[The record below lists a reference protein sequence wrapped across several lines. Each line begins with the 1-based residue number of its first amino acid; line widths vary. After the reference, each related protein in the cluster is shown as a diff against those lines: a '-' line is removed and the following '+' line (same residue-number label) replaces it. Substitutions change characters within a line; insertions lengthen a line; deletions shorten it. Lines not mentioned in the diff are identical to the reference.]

1 MDLTFSVP
9 QGSILRPLLFLLY
22 INDLPQAVASDFLL
36 YADDTFIV
44 PIIIMSLT
52 LKSNYYEIF
61 QICVTGLLVI
71 N

>member
-9 QGSILRPLLFLLY
+9 QGSTLRPFLFLLY
-22 INDLPQAVASDFLL
+22 INDLPQAAVSDFLL

-44 PIIIMSLT
+44 PNIIMSLN
-52 LKSNYYEIF
+52 LKSNYYEVF
-61 QICVTGLLVI
+61 QVCVTGLLVT